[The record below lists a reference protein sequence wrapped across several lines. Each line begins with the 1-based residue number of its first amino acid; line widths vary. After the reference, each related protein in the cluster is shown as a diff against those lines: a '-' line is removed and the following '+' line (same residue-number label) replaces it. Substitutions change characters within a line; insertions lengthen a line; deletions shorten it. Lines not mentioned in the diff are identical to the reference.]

1 MVYAEGHTHH
11 ESRQTSHKKE
21 LPGLREVGAAA
32 AAGLTLSSPIGC
44 APETKSP
51 DTPEKAPATTETY
64 QSPVETLT
72 PEVLRNMTP
81 EHRENA
87 FKIEGNTPEEIAASN
102 YGKLAALF
110 NSVNTTG
117 KADKLPA

>member
-1 MVYAEGHTHH
+1 MNHNTLHTD
-11 ESRQTSHKKE
+11 KKVPAWKKIGA
-21 LPGLREVGAAA
+21 LAATGLALCPPV
-32 AAGLTLSSPIGC
+32 GC
-44 APETKSP
+44 ASEAKAP
-51 DTPEKAPATTETY
+51 DAPEKAPATTETY

-81 EHRENA
+81 EQRENA

>member
-1 MVYAEGHTHH
+1 MQRSIHIMNHNTLHTD
-11 ESRQTSHKKE
+11 KKVPAWKKIGA
-21 LPGLREVGAAA
+21 LAATGLA
-32 AAGLTLSSPIGC
+32 LSPPVGC
-44 APETKSP
+44 ASEAKAP
-51 DTPEKAPATTETY
+51 DAPEKAPATTETY

-72 PEVLRNMTP
+72 PEVLRDMTP
-81 EHRENA
+81 EQRENV